1 MITMA
6 ADRKTV
12 KKFDNRTGSTM
23 KTAFQVKN
31 RVGQILGSAVRTSF
45 DKYQEA
51 ANASDKSQG

>member
-1 MITMA
+1 
-6 ADRKTV
+6 
-12 KKFDNRTGSTM
+12 M